1 MTEETKA
8 ADDALAGVSDSTRLL
23 WLEKRRF
30 NEEAESRDFHKK
42 LHKQHNRRHLIIAS
56 LEVAGVWAI
65 AIILFF
71 KT

>member
-8 ADDALAGVSDSTRLL
+8 ADGAPSGVSDSTQLL
-23 WLEKRRF
+23 WLEKRRL
-30 NEEAESRDFHKK
+30 NEEADSREYHKE
-42 LHKQHNRRHLIIAS
+42 LHKQHNRRYLIMAS

-65 AIILFF
+65 AVAIFF

>member
-8 ADDALAGVSDSTRLL
+8 AGGAPAGVSDSTQLL
-23 WLEKRRF
+23 WLEKRRL
-30 NEEAESRDFHKK
+30 NEEAESREFHKE
-42 LHKQHNRRHLIIAS
+42 LHKQHNRRYLIIAS

-65 AIILFF
+65 AITLFF